1 MCFRDYRIRFLLF
14 VDVGE
19 NSLSIENS
27 FWREYFRGKVVR
39 NYFISWLINVRYLGK
54 DVIIIISLI
63 CGMYYLKNGIC
74 NIIILLIV

>member
-39 NYFISWLINVRYLGK
+39 NYFISRLINVRYLRE
-54 DVIIIISLI
+54 DV
-63 CGMYYLKNGIC
+63 
-74 NIIILLIV
+74 NIIILLIYGMYLIFIE

>member
-39 NYFISWLINVRYLGK
+39 NYLSLWLINVRYLRE
-54 DVIIIISLI
+54 DV
-63 CGMYYLKNGIC
+63 
-74 NIIILLIV
+74 NIIILLIYGMYLIFIE